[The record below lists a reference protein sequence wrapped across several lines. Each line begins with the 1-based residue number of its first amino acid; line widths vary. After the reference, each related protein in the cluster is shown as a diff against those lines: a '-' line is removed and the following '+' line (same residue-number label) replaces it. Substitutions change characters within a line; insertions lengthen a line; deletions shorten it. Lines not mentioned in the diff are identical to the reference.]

1 MEDVRNVNLKI
12 KRVLKEIDDFKSWHG
27 KEEFSQSDMKNLL
40 KEIVKIL
47 EVPGSKDDFTA
58 GFVD

>member
-1 MEDVRNVNLKI
+1 MEDVRNVNLRI

-47 EVPGSKDDFTA
+47 EYKLE
-58 GFVD
+58 

>member
-12 KRVLKEIDDFKSWHG
+12 KQALKVIDDFKSWHG
-27 KEEFSQSDMKNLL
+27 TEKFKQSDMENLL

-47 EVPGSKDDFTA
+47 TLKN
-58 GFVD
+58 